1 MTATSTAPAVAAW
14 VVLGPLAAILI
25 TIAAGRLLGARR
37 GWASMLISGVVGW
50 TCAVLATGALA
61 GWEWDTANMV
71 LVALAFGTL
80 FTMMTAIGLDL
91 LAPRGSLARGERAG
105 LITVGNPLRGV
116 RQAARPIRRYREVL
130 QLARANGVT
139 RQRPTAQALPPGL
152 SQTLEQAGGMFVKL
166 GQVAS
171 TRPDLLPP
179 EWCEELARLRSQA
192 EPASE
197 ESIRPVLEVELGQPV
212 DQLYGSF
219 DWRPMA
225 SASIAQ
231 VYPAELPDGRSVV
244 VKVQRPG
251 LDDLIARD
259 GAAIMQ
265 LAGLVER
272 RTPLGLAVRPTELA
286 AEFIGNVQRGAGLPH
301 RGGQRDRPVRGA
313 GRQRRGARTGGRA
326 RALDRSGAHRGAG
339 RRHQH
344 RRYRPVAG
352 AGVGAAGAGRP
363 PARHVPHADLRG
375 GDLPFRSAPR
385 QHPRRGRRDHRP
397 HRSGRGRSTGTG
409 AALVGPGADDGG
421 RGRRR
426 RSCCARR

>member
-1 MTATSTAPAVAAW
+1 MD
-14 VVLGPLAAILI
+14 L
-25 TIAAGRLLGARR
+25 RR
-37 GWASMLISGVVGW
+37 A
-50 TCAVLATGALA
+50 ATGALA

-80 FTMMTAIGLDL
+80 FTMMAAIGLDL

-116 RQAARPIRRYREVL
+116 RLAARPIRRYREVL
-130 QLARANGVT
+130 QLARSNGVT

-179 EWCEELARLRSQA
+179 EWCDELARLRSQA

-197 ESIRPVLEVELGQPV
+197 ESIRPVLEVELGRPV

-231 VYPAELPDGRSVV
+231 VYPAELPDGRAVV

-251 LDDLIARD
+251 LDELIARD
-259 GAAIMQ
+259 GGPSCSWPAWSNGA
-265 LAGLVER
+265 R
-272 RTPLGLAVRPTELA
+272 RSAWRCGPRSWPPSSSATSARSWTSASRRPT
-286 AEFIGNVQRGAGLPH
+286 
-301 RGGQRDRPVRGA
+301 
-313 GRQRRGARTGGRA
+313 
-326 RALDRSGAHRGAG
+326 
-339 RRHQH
+339 
-344 RRYRPVAG
+344 
-352 AGVGAAGAGRP
+352 RP
-363 PARHVPHADLRG
+363 PC
-375 GDLPFRSAPR
+375 
-385 QHPRRGRRDHRP
+385 PRR
-397 HRSGRGRSTGTG
+397 
-409 AALVGPGADDGG
+409 
-421 RGRRR
+421 
-426 RSCCARR
+426 